1 MVYDFLTLDDVEV
14 EGKRVFLR
22 VDINSP
28 LDPSTRRI
36 LDDSRIRAVVD
47 TLKDLEGAR
56 VVLGAHQSRPG
67 SYDFT
72 SLEPHTRVLQMYHR
86 GKVTFIDDILGP
98 RAKMAIEALKPGEVL
113 VLDNLR
119 MVPEENKSMPPE
131 ELAKTELVR
140 SLAPYFDLVVNDAF
154 AAGHR
159 SQPSLVGF
167 GEVLPMVAGRLME
180 RELRALNR
188 VLENPARPCIFVLG
202 GAKVE
207 DRLPVIRR
215 VLRDGIADKVLLGG
229 LVQDPFQLAMGRMS
243 KRLESIDEKGRAHL
257 KEAAE
262 LIERYGEHIEL
273 PVDLALDVR
282 GERVEVSVEKL
293 TGETNIYDVGL
304 NTIARFCHYIKTAGT
319 VVAEGPLGMFE
330 RRGFDIGTKEV
341 LRAMAEAKGFTLVGG
356 GHLGSMASML
366 DLESRM
372 GHVSTGGGAMLT
384 LLAGETMPV
393 IEALERA
400 KRRYEGAFTR

>member
-14 EGKRVFLR
+14 EGRRVFLR

-28 LDPSTRRI
+28 LDPSTKRI

-47 TLKDLEGAR
+47 TLRDLKGAR

-72 SLEPHTRVLQMYHR
+72 SLESHTRILQMYH
-86 GKVTFIDDILGP
+86 GGTVTFIDDIIGP
-98 RAKMAIEALKPGEVL
+98 RARRAIEALKPGEVL

-119 MVPEENKSMPPE
+119 MLPEENKSMPPE

-140 SLAPYFDLVVNDAF
+140 ILAPYFDLVVNDAF

-180 RELRALNR
+180 KELNALNR
-188 VLENPARPCIFVLG
+188 VLECSSRPCIFVLG

-229 LVQDPFQLAMGRMS
+229 LVQDPFQMAMGRMS
-243 KRLESIDEKGRAHL
+243 KRFESLDEKGRAHV

-262 LIERYGEHIEL
+262 LLERYGEHIEL

-282 GERVEVSVEKL
+282 SERVEVSVEKL

-304 NTIARFCHYIKTAGT
+304 NTIARFCHYVKTAGT

-330 RRGFDIGTKEV
+330 RREFDIGTKEL

-366 DLESRM
+366 DLESRI

-400 KRRYEGAFTR
+400 KKKYGATITR

>member
-28 LDPSTRRI
+28 LDPSTKRI
-36 LDDSRIRAVVD
+36 LDDSRIRAVVE
-47 TLKDLEGAR
+47 TLRDLKGAR

-72 SLEPHTRVLQMYHR
+72 SLEPHARVLQMYH
-86 GKVTFIDDILGP
+86 GKVTFVDDIIGP
-98 RAKMAIEALKPGEVL
+98 RAKMAIETLTPGEVL

-119 MVPEENKSMPPE
+119 MLPEENRSMPPE
-131 ELAKTELVR
+131 ELARTELVR
-140 SLAPYFDLVVNDAF
+140 SLAPYFDLAVNDAF

-180 RELRALNR
+180 RELKALNR
-188 VLENPARPCIFVLG
+188 VLESPARPCIFVLG

-229 LVQDPFQLAMGRMS
+229 LVQDPFQLALGRMS
-243 KRLESIDEKGRAHL
+243 KRLESIDERGRANV
-257 KEAAE
+257 KEAEE
-262 LIERYGEHIEL
+262 LLERYGEHIEL
-273 PVDLALDVR
+273 PIDLALDVR
-282 GERVEVSVEKL
+282 GERVEVSVDKL

-304 NTIARFCHYIKTAGT
+304 NTIARFCHHVKTAGT

-330 RRGFDIGTKEV
+330 RRGFDIGTKEL
-341 LRAMAEAKGFTLVGG
+341 LRAMAKSKGFTIVGG

-366 DLESRM
+366 GLESGI

-384 LLAGETMPV
+384 LLAGERMPV

-400 KRRYEGAFTR
+400 KKRYGATVTR